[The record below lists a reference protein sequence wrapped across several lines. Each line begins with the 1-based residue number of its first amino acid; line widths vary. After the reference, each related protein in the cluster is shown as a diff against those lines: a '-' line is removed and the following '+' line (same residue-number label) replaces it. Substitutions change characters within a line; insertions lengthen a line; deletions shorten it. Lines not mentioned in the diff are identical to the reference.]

1 MKFQRISALIKKEFI
16 TIRRDFSFT
25 LNIFIFPMV
34 MLIIYGYG
42 IRFDIQYLP
51 TAVWDLS
58 QTPQSRELTEKFMAS
73 GYFRSAG
80 AASGYD
86 EIEELFDQG
95 KAKLALVFPADFG
108 SKLVRG
114 EKTGVQILVD
124 GSDNNTATLAVGYAS
139 GIVQNYQADLVVQKL
154 TQRGIRLPFQVPV
167 VAQESRMWYNPELK
181 SIRFILP
188 GIIVVI
194 MSVMGTMM
202 TAMAIVGEKERGT
215 FEQVASSPLSGME
228 FLVGKIIPYVFLALV
243 DMVLIVAAGYFLFR
257 VPVAGSFTLLFFFSL
272 LFVGVTMGLG
282 LWVSSVSGSLQG
294 AMTLAFLVTLL
305 PSILLSGFI
314 FPIENFPAALQ
325 AITYLNPGRYFIE
338 ALRGI
343 YLKGV
348 GLSVLWPQAV
358 FLSLLGAS
366 LLGLTLLR
374 FKKRLAG

>member
-1 MKFQRISALIKKEFI
+1 MKLQRIRALVEKEFI
-16 TIRRDFSFT
+16 TIRRDFSFA
-25 LNIFIFPMV
+25 LNIFIMPLM
-34 MLIIYGYG
+34 MLVIYGYG

-51 TAVWDLS
+51 TVVWDLS
-58 QTPQSRELTEKFMAS
+58 KTPESRELTDKFLAS
-73 GYFRSAG
+73 GYFRSVG
-80 AASGYD
+80 AVSGYY

-108 SKLVRG
+108 SKLARG
-114 EKTGVQILVD
+114 EKTDVQILVD

-139 GIVQNYQADLVVQKL
+139 GIVQTYQADLVVEKL
-154 TQRGIRLPFQVPV
+154 TQKGIRLPFQVPV
-167 VAQESRMWYNPELK
+167 VAQEARLWYNPELK

-215 FEQVASSPLSGME
+215 FEQVAASPVSGLE
-228 FLVGKIIPYVFLALV
+228 FLGGKIIPYILLALV
-243 DMVLIVAAGYFLFR
+243 DMVLIVAAGYLLFR

-272 LFVGVTMGLG
+272 LFVAVTMGLG
-282 LWVSSVSGSLQG
+282 LWVSSVSSSLQG

-314 FPIENFPAALQ
+314 FPIENFPAALK

-338 ALRGI
+338 ALRAI

-358 FLSLLGAS
+358 FLSLLGVS

-374 FKKRLAG
+374 FKKRLV